1 MSFEKGSSRHEVDFV
16 VGDALLQEAWQLVL
30 VSCSLADARTHRR
43 EVRALEAA
51 MPLYDV
57 NES

>member
-1 MSFEKGSSRHEVDFV
+1 MHEADFV
-16 VGDALLQEAWQLVL
+16 VGDALLQEAWQLVQ
-30 VSCSLADARTHRR
+30 VSCSLADARTRRR